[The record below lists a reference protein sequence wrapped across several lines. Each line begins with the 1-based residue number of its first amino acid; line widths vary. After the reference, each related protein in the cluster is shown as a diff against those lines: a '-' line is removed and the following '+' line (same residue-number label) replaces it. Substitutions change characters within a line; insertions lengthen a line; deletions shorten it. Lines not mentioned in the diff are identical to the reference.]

1 MATNTTPTQRF
12 PLDNLLQC
20 GQCGAPLHLEDGPDP
35 AYACAGRSD
44 RTEPCGAP
52 FLRAEDLNRHL
63 LSQVMSVI
71 ITDSTFDAFKAAVG
85 GALGEAGHH
94 DPAEADDLIKNAATA
109 PDWLMTAE
117 QAPEGGEVWGRFIE
131 RIRVGPG
138 AAEIQYR
145 LPLPAGT
152 PLGRAGR
159 ARPSACRS
167 RCWPDP
173 ALSGYSSGP
182 GSSWARR

>member
-1 MATNTTPTQRF
+1 MATNTPTQRF
-12 PLDNLLQC
+12 PLDELLQC
-20 GQCGAPLHLEDGPDP
+20 GQCGAPLHLADQVYTCSGRPNGTDP
-35 AYACAGRSD
+35 C
-44 RTEPCGAP
+44 TAP
-52 FLRAEDLNRHL
+52 PLRAADLNRHL

-71 ITDSTFDAFKAAVG
+71 ITDSTFAAFKAAVG

-138 AAEIQYR
+138 AAEVEYR

-152 PLGRAGR
+152 PLAGKLGQTISLPESVL
-159 ARPSACRS
+159 A
-167 RCWPDP
+167 
-173 ALSGYSSGP
+173 
-182 GSSWARR
+182 

>member
-20 GQCGAPLHLEDGPDP
+20 GQCGTPLHLADQVYTCSGGPNGTDP
-35 AYACAGRSD
+35 C
-44 RTEPCGAP
+44 TAP
-52 FLRAEDLNRHL
+52 PLRAADLNRHL

-85 GALGEAGHH
+85 GDLGEAGHH

-117 QAPEGGEVWGRFIE
+117 QAPEGGEVFDRFIE

-138 AAEIQYR
+138 AAEVEYR

-152 PLGRAGR
+152 PLAGR
-159 ARPSACRS
+159 
-167 RCWPDP
+167 
-173 ALSGYSSGP
+173 SGQTISLPESVL
-182 GSSWARR
+182 A